1 MPQRYRRQPTEYTLH
16 NSATIVRGGA
26 DYFERIDQIADG
38 ARYTLHLQTYIF
50 DEDETGKRVAAALM
64 RAAQRGVAVYVLL
77 DGYASQ
83 KLSAAF
89 INSLRSAGVHFS
101 YFSPFLQ
108 SSFFYIGRRL
118 HHKLIVADGSAAMAA
133 GINVSNR
140 YNDIGDRQA
149 WLDWALYVEGE
160 AAKGIA
166 DVCVHVWNRS
176 RKRPQCPQAIAVGAP
191 GMPASTY
198 PVCPV
203 RIRRNDWVFYK
214 TEISA
219 TYRELFRTAESHVT
233 IMTSYFWPPQRLL
246 RAMARASARGV
257 KIKLILTGKADVPLA
272 KYAERYLYKW
282 LFRHNIEVYEYQRNI
297 LHGKSAVS
305 DNKWLTIGSYNVNN
319 ISAFASVELNLD
331 VKDNKLATELN
342 NKFETIIAA
351 DCVQINKDTFWESSG
366 LSSKVFY
373 YLAYR
378 IIHMV
383 FFLFTFYFTR
393 RRSVD

>member
-1 MPQRYRRQPTEYTLH
+1 MDAATPTLPPEYTLH

-26 DYFERIDQIADG
+26 DYFARIDHIADG
-38 ARYTLHLQTYIF
+38 AQYTLHLQTYIF
-50 DEDETGKRVAAALM
+50 DEDETGRRVADALM
-64 RAAQRGVAVYVLL
+64 RAARRGVAVYMLL

-83 KLSAAF
+83 KLSTAF
-89 INSLRSAGVHFS
+89 IERLRSAGVHFS

-118 HHKLIVADGSAAMAA
+118 HHKLIVADGRTAMAA

-140 YNDIGDRQA
+140 YNDIGGQPA

-160 AAKGIA
+160 AAMGIA
-166 DVCVHVWNRS
+166 NVCVRVWNRS
-176 RKRPQCPQAIAVGAP
+176 RKRQLCPEAGATGVGAIP
-191 GMPASTY
+191 EGNY

-219 TYRELFRTAESHVT
+219 TYRELFKTAESSVT

-246 RAMARASARGV
+246 RAMARASRRNV

-272 KYAERYLYKW
+272 KYAERYLYRW

-297 LHGKSAVS
+297 LHGKSAVC

-331 VKDNKLATELN
+331 VNDKRLATELN
-342 NKFETIIAA
+342 DRFEAIIAA
-351 DCVQINKDTFWESSG
+351 DCEQINKETFWERSG
-366 LSSKVFY
+366 VSNKVFY

-378 IIHMV
+378 IIHMI

-393 RRSVD
+393 RRNLD